1 MATYFLR
8 VTHISRGKGARSTR
22 AAAYRAGERI
32 RDERTGEVYD
42 YSGRRDVVDK
52 AVVLPSDLQNR
63 ADMAWTQ
70 DRSELWNAM
79 EYAGVHRNA
88 RLAREWLVCLP
99 PELNPAG
106 RSQLVRAF
114 AQELADQYRCAVDM
128 AVHLPRPGA
137 DPRNHHA
144 HLMSTTREVT
154 PEGIGIRT
162 TLEWGGR
169 ERHERGLGPS
179 KDEYLGLRERW
190 AQLTNEALKEAGLSA
205 RVDHRSLEAQGI
217 NREPVATVPG
227 KVLYTERR
235 TGPTV
240 AGDAIRARYQERV
253 EARLRGREEL
263 ARVVARQ
270 KSDAKTRLN
279 EGSQER
285 GPRRREHEE
294 RKSHSHEPNR
304 QQHQNRQQHHDREGR
319 EHPQRVAEHRPQNV
333 AAATADEAARR
344 WVEYRKTHEAG
355 PTADESAQSWRAYR
369 EHEKHKELQK
379 SPAPVSREQSETSH
393 SHGSD
398 SKTSDLSH
406 DLEI

>member
-1 MATYFLR
+1 MAMYFLR
-8 VTHISRGKGARSTR
+8 VTHLSRGKGARSTR

-42 YSGRRDVVDK
+42 YSSRRDVVDK
-52 AVVLPSDLQNR
+52 AVVLPSDLKDR

-99 PELNPAG
+99 PELNTVG
-106 RSQLVRAF
+106 RSQLVRNF
-114 AQELADQYRCAVDM
+114 AQELADTYRCAVDM
-128 AVHLPRPGA
+128 TVHLPRPGA

-179 KDEYLGLRERW
+179 KDEFLALRERW
-190 AQLTNEALKEAGLSA
+190 AQLTNEALKEAGLSV

-217 NREPVATVPG
+217 NREPVATIPG
-227 KVLYTERR
+227 KILYTERR

-253 EARLRGREEL
+253 EARLKGREEL

-270 KSDAKTRLN
+270 KAEAKARLN

-285 GPRRREHEE
+285 GPRRREHAHED
-294 RKSHSHEPNR
+294 RKSFSNATHR
-304 QQHQNRQQHHDREGR
+304 QYHQNQQDHERR
-319 EHPQRVAEHRPQNV
+319 QRVAAQKPENF

-344 WVEYRKTHEAG
+344 WVEYRKTHGPG

-369 EHEKHKELQK
+369 EHGMHKELQK
-379 SPAPVSREQSETSH
+379 SPAPAGRERTGKSL

-398 SKTSDLSH
+398 SKTPDLSH